1 MRYKRNQV
9 EQAIC
14 QTFRAEGARA
24 DELKLRLKRLLVT
37 DRCLARGNGAGKRAG
52 RGYAFYSQEA
62 PGSGTEVMFSGYEAF
77 ALLAGLMMLEHGM
90 PQADVVGVLR
100 QVRSDLERA
109 HRETLQKDPQVL
121 FDQTAVRRRAKPG
134 LIATD
139 STAPVFMALVRI
151 TSSTV
156 NVGEVTELITVRR
169 GHDDLSAFV
178 RKHAVPGLGATF
190 FDFTGLMHRLAT
202 NLSNTRPVKRGRAT
216 A

>member
-37 DRCLARGNGAGKRAG
+37 DRRLVRRKGAGKRAG
-52 RGYAFYSQEA
+52 RGYAFYSQDA
-62 PGSGTEVMFSGYEAF
+62 PGSGTEVMFTGYEAF

-109 HRETLQKDPQVL
+109 HRETLRKDQAS
-121 FDQTAVRRRAKPG
+121 FDQEAVRRMAKPG
-134 LIATD
+134 MIATD
-139 STAPVFMALVRI
+139 NTAPVFMALVRTAGSAI
-151 TSSTV
+151 

-178 RKHAVPGLGATF
+178 RETRGAGARRHVF
-190 FDFTGLMHRLAT
+190 
-202 NLSNTRPVKRGRAT
+202 
-216 A
+216 

>member
-24 DELKLRLKRLLVT
+24 DELNLRLKRLLVT
-37 DRCLARGNGAGKRAG
+37 DRRLVRGKGAGKRAG
-52 RGYAFYSQEA
+52 GGYAFYSQDA
-62 PGSGTEVMFSGYEAF
+62 PGSGTEVMFTGYEGF

-109 HRETLQKDPQVL
+109 HRETLRKDQAL
-121 FDQTAVRRRAKPG
+121 FDQEAVRRMAKPG
-134 LIATD
+134 MIATD
-139 STAPVFMALVRI
+139 NTAPVFMALVRTTGSAI
-151 TSSTV
+151 

-178 RKHAVPGLGATF
+178 REHAVPGLGATF

-202 NLSNTRPVKRGRAT
+202 SLSKTRPVKRGRPT
-216 A
+216 V

>member
-37 DRCLARGNGAGKRAG
+37 DRRLARGKGAGKRDG
-52 RGYAFYSQEA
+52 RGYAFYSQDA
-62 PGSGTEVMFSGYEAF
+62 PGSGTEVMFTGYEGF

-100 QVRSDLERA
+100 KVRSDLERA
-109 HRETLQKDPQVL
+109 HRETLRKDQVL
-121 FDQTAVRRRAKPG
+121 FDQDAVRRMAKPG
-134 LIATD
+134 MIATD
-139 STAPVFMALVRI
+139 NTAPVFMAFVR
-151 TSSTV
+151 TTGSAV

-202 NLSNTRPVKRGRAT
+202 SLPKTRPVKRGRPT